1 MHNVLFINN
10 YYYVTK
16 IIIEDK
22 GQQVADSIVDKQIMS
37 AGERSLDPF
46 KVDLHCHILPKRWPD
61 LKEVVSIADF

>member
-1 MHNVLFINN
+1 MAI
-10 YYYVTK
+10 T
-16 IIIEDK
+16 E
-22 GQQVADSIVDKQIMS
+22 DSIVAKQIMS